1 MRSGASPLASYAA
14 NGFAPQLV
22 ADFIREKYFVNA
34 VATTFAGMIDYTG
47 GLSTMVD
54 SDGVLKWSPHNLQ
67 ADSKDISNWIDN
79 GDRLDTPTLSGNT
92 DPNGVPTYL
101 LAKSTSGAADF
112 RYITNR
118 IRTIVG
124 VNYTTEITVRYVAG
138 STPYL
143 FLPWPNDTRL
153 NFFNTA
159 TGAFTKNAAGVTT
172 SVNDLGGGYYRLKL
186 VADSI
191 SIFSNNGVGLSGL
204 DSGIYACAGD
214 EIFEVSAGVKYRSD
228 LGGMVNNP
236 DTGDIYVPTTDAAVY
251 LPRRGNHKWNGTAW
265 VNAGLKIESAQAT
278 NLLLNSGT
286 LATQSKTVAAVA
298 HTLHFTGTGSVTLT
312 GASTAGPLVGT
323 GTGEENRVS
332 LTFTPSA
339 ASLTLTVSG
348 TVSAAQLEV
357 GSVPSSYI
365 PTNGAA
371 ATRIAQTSSIAGAK
385 MPAYTD
391 TVSIALKGDMTG
403 ATATPVQWQA
413 DASNLIKQ
421 SAASSTFTFAQE
433 TAGTLDT
440 VVGGSFTAG
449 VNTAFNIASRHGS
462 TFINGA
468 VSGSVLTVNT
478 TPTAIADL
486 SGAAFELTKTGTM
499 NVAQL
504 VVWPEDIG
512 DTGTDE
518 AS

>member
-1 MRSGASPLASYAA
+1 MMRSGGSPTEAYAA

-47 GLSTMVD
+47 GLPTMVD
-54 SDGVLKWSPHNLQ
+54 SDGVLKWSPHNLVPASVLFNRTYTGGNDFNGLNANLVPGAQ
-67 ADSKDISNWIDN
+67 YTARCTVGAGDVYTGSVIFVTGFSDIGTESATIADADQDN
-79 GDRLDTPTLSGNT
+79 LITLTFTVGS
-92 DPNGVPTYL
+92 D
-101 LAKSTSGAADF
+101 TSGA
-112 RYITNR
+112 
-118 IRTIVG
+118 IRFGTREDDGNSVTISDAH
-124 VNYTTEITVRYVAG
+124 I
-138 STPYL
+138 
-143 FLPWPNDTRL
+143 
-153 NFFNTA
+153 
-159 TGAFTKNAAGVTT
+159 
-172 SVNDLGGGYYRLKL
+172 
-186 VADSI
+186 
-191 SIFSNNGVGLSGL
+191 
-204 DSGIYACAGD
+204 
-214 EIFEVSAGVKYRSD
+214 YRSD
-228 LGGMVNNP
+228 LGGMVNDP
-236 DTGDIYVPTTDAAVY
+236 DTGDSYVPTTTAARY
-251 LPRRGNHKWNGTAW
+251 LSRRGNHNWNGTAW

-286 LATQSKTVAAVA
+286 LATQSVTVTAVA

-312 GASTAGPLVGT
+312 GASTAGPIVGT

-371 ATRIAQTSSIAGAK
+371 VTRIAQTVSIAGAK

-391 TVSIALKGDMTG
+391 AVSIALKGDMTG
-403 ATATPVQWQA
+403 TTATPVQWQA

-449 VNTAFNIASRHGS
+449 VNIAFNIASRHGS

-468 VSGSVLTVNT
+468 ADGTALTADT
-478 TPTAIADL
+478 TPTAITDL
-486 SGAAFELTKTGTM
+486 SATAFKIADIGSM
-499 NVAQL
+499 NLGQL

-512 DTGTDE
+512 DTGIEE
-518 AS
+518 ASA